1 MEILKI
7 VDSKGQELILSKSRP
22 FLLEGVS
29 GIGLTSNISMMSG
42 AFDGVNVTGINIKE
56 KTLNITGAIV
66 SSTKGDMQKERAR
79 LIGFLNPNK
88 GAFKLIYK
96 INGHTK
102 KLTVNIQRVDF
113 KESVLRLQ
121 KFQIQVLAP
130 FPFWEN
136 VNEKRKE
143 IALWTKDAYFPLV
156 ATKEKPIVFGHRVSN
171 LICNIFNDGDVETG
185 MRIQLKALATVVNPS
200 VLNIYTK
207 EFIKIIQTLQAG
219 DVLEITTYINNK
231 RIEVH
236 KSDGTVKNV
245 LNWMTLDSEFLQLKV
260 GDNTFRYDAES
271 GIDNIEM
278 TIYYNPA
285 TIGV

>member
-22 FLLEGVS
+22 FLLEGLS

-66 SSTKGDMQKERAR
+66 SSTKGEMQKERAN

-113 KESVLRLQ
+113 KESVLRMQ

-156 ATKEKPIVFGHRVSN
+156 ATEEKPIVFGHRVSN

>member
-22 FLLEGVS
+22 FLLEGLS

-56 KTLNITGAIV
+56 KTLNITGSIV
-66 SSTKGDMQKERAR
+66 SSTKGEMQKERAK

-113 KESVLRLQ
+113 KESVLRMQ

-185 MRIQLKALATVVNPS
+185 MRIQLKALATVINPS

-207 EFIKIIQTLQAG
+207 EFIKIIQTLQVG